1 MIERKNDAFLYR
13 FDDCNKD
20 WSQDFLFISDVH
32 WDSIFCDRKLLF
44 KHLDEAKE
52 RNARILI
59 FGDFFDAM
67 GGKYDPRTTK
77 ADIRPEYS
85 TQHYFDDIIMDA
97 SAQLKSYKHLIDM
110 VSEGQ
115 HETNVKKRHEVDL
128 LGEHRGLGMF
138 LKYFK
143 GKYSGFIKFKFST
156 ALGSDNSFKTMYYT
170 HGSGGN
176 SPVTRGTIQTARRQ
190 EAIRA
195 DWFVSG
201 DIHTEFEMPRT
212 QSRID
217 NHCNLIISKILHW
230 QLGTYKNEYLIGG
243 WADHKGFAPANLGG
257 RWLEL
262 SGCSKN
268 LKVKSYLTD

>member
-67 GGKYDPRTTK
+67 GGKYDPRTSK
-77 ADIRPEYS
+77 ADIRQEYS

-97 SAQLKSYKHLIDM
+97 AAQLKPYKHLIDM
-110 VSEGQ
+110 ISEGN

-138 LKYFK
+138 LNCFK
-143 GKYSGFIKFKFST
+143 GRYSGFIKFQF
-156 ALGSDNSFKTMYYT
+156 ALNRSDGTYKVLYWT
-170 HGSGGN
+170 HGAGGN
-176 SPVTRGTIQTARRQ
+176 AMVTQGAINTNRRQ
-190 EAIRA
+190 ESIIA
-195 DWFVSG
+195 DWFVSAH
-201 DIHTEFEMPRT
+201 IHTEFDMTRT
-212 QSRID
+212 RSRID
-217 NHCNLIISKILHW
+217 SHCNVRNEKIFHW
-230 QLGTYKNEYLIGG
+230 QLASYYNPYLSGG
-243 WADHKGFAPANLGG
+243 WGDHKEHRAPALGG

-262 SGCSKN
+262 SGHTTNIKA
-268 LKVKSYLTD
+268 KSYITD